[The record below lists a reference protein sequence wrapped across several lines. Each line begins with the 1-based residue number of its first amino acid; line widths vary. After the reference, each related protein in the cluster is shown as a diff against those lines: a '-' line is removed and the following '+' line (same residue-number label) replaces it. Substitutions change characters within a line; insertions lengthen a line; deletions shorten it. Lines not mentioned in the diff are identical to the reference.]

1 MKLRRI
7 AYHIILLGLAGVCHV
22 RAAAQLIDGQPVLK
36 TDTITTPFYNSVWY
50 FTATD
55 TLVQT
60 TYAAIE
66 INAYQPNRTKKKSY
80 DRLQQKVIKVY
91 PYAKVAGDVMLA
103 YGKLCQTVTD
113 PKEQAKLLDEA
124 EDELKAQFEKDLR
137 SMTISEGVILIK
149 LIDRETGKTSY
160 GLVRELKGKFSAFMW
175 QSVARLFGHDLKDDY
190 DPNGEDV
197 WIENTCK
204 MIEDGTI
211 PVERRQANPF
221 VNKSLSSGR

>member
-1 MKLRRI
+1 MKLR
-7 AYHIILLGLAGVCHV
+7 ILSYYLALGMASLVHSNARSQV
-22 RAAAQLIDGQPVLK
+22 IDGAPVLR
-36 TDTITTPFYNSVWY
+36 TDTISTPLFNSIWY
-50 FTATD
+50 FTAKD

-66 INAYQPNRTKKKSY
+66 INAYQPNRSKKKSY

-113 PKEQAKLLDEA
+113 PREQAKLLDQA
-124 EDELKAQFEKDLR
+124 EEELKAQFEKDLR

-204 MIEDGTI
+204 MIEDGSI
-211 PVERRQANPF
+211 PIERRQ
-221 VNKSLSSGR
+221 VNTLINQNLSSGR